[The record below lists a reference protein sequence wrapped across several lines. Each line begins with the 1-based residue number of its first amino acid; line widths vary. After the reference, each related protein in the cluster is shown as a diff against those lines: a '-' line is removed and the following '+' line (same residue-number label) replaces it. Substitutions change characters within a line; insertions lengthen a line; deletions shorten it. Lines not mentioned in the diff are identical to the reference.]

1 MKNISVRG
9 IDDETAARLKAEAAR
24 LGTSINALVVRLL
37 RSGVGLHPEGPRI
50 PEYHDLDC
58 LAGTWSEEEYR
69 EFMDTQQDFSAV
81 DEELWR

>member
-9 IDDETAARLKAEAAR
+9 LDDETVSRLKAEAVR
-24 LGTSINALVVRLL
+24 RGMSVNALAVRLL
-37 RSGVGLHPEGPRI
+37 RTGVGLRPEGPRI
-50 PEYHDLDC
+50 PKHHDLDR

-69 EFMDTQQDFSAV
+69 EFIESQRDFSAI